1 MINRQIN
8 QFRELVREVVSND
21 LLHARFLNSLSLMEN
36 TGARK
41 IAAYEHPTKV
51 DIMILKHAAEEFRH
65 AFFLK
70 KQQEKLSTGVLPDY
84 ADDHVLAALISRHYL
99 HRLDV
104 QMCKLLQKERSYS
117 LEHAKHGAYIL
128 VTYAIEVRADMLY
141 GLYQEA
147 LTASGSRVNVK
158 SIIAEEEGHL
168 EEMTLLLEELGADHA
183 TLVEQACAVEDQ
195 LFNEWLFAMQKEVR
209 ATTPTLS
216 E

>member
-1 MINRQIN
+1 MINRQID
-8 QFRELVREVVSND
+8 QFRELVNEVVSND

-84 ADDHVLAALISRHYL
+84 ADDHVLAALMSRHYL

-104 QMCKLLQKERSYS
+104 QMCKLLQKERGYS

-183 TLVEQACAVEDQ
+183 SLVEQACAVEDQ